1 MSESKISKTSLLLLF
16 NEIIKINIEL
26 LRNKDID
33 LSSVNSSDNY
43 YEDEENEKR
52 LPFYDDEKN
61 KENDS
66 IEEINKNEKIDKN
79 VKNEKID
86 KNVKNEKIDK
96 NVKNEKKK
104 LSEKDINNN
113 MNENINENINN
124 NKMNNNNKINNN
136 DIYSDEKNNLNS
148 DIYTSIQ
155 NNERDH
161 INIVSSKL
169 KDIGKCIGLKL
180 IERML
185 IYKNEFYD
193 VKDILKFISKDIWY
207 ILFNKNSDRIQ
218 TQKKG
223 VYIINENDIGFYLQH
238 LLIDNE
244 TNQKNNFIH
253 YFLILI
259 IGIIKG
265 ILKRFKIKAYVTYEL
280 NYPQC
285 SFQISINDE

>member
-79 VKNEKID
+79 VKNEK
-86 KNVKNEKIDK
+86 
-96 NVKNEKKK
+96 KK

-124 NKMNNNNKINNN
+124 NKMNNNNNKINNN
-136 DIYSDEKNNLNS
+136 DIYSNEKNNLNS
-148 DIYTSIQ
+148 DIYTNIQ

>member
-16 NEIIKINIEL
+16 NEIVKINIEL

-33 LSSVNSSDNY
+33 LSSVSSNDNY

-52 LPFYDDEKN
+52 LPFYDDEKE
-61 KENDS
+61 ENDS
-66 IEEINKNEKIDKN
+66 REQIKKNEKIDKN
-79 VKNEKID
+79 IKK
-86 KNVKNEKIDK
+86 
-96 NVKNEKKK
+96 EKKK

-113 MNENINENINN
+113 INENIIEKMNN
-124 NKMNNNNKINNN
+124 NKMNNNKINNN
-136 DIYSDEKNNLNS
+136 DIIYSNGKNNMNS
-148 DIYTSIQ
+148 DIHTKIK

-161 INIVSSKL
+161 INMVSSKL
-169 KDIGKCIGLKL
+169 KDIGKCIGMKL

-193 VKDILKFISKDIWY
+193 VKDILKLISKDIWY
-207 ILFNKNSDRIQ
+207 ILFNKNSDKIQ

-223 VYIINENDIGFYLQH
+223 VYIINESDIGFYLQH

-285 SFQISINDE
+285 SFQININDE